1 MAGCPGPDSNRDA
14 LRHCPV
20 KTACLPVSPPGRG
33 SCLRTGRGDG
43 NLPGRKGGVKRDVQ
57 RESSAW
63 RLARAT
69 AAGGTALFVQVPEFT
84 VSKPFRPTSE
94 PETGHA
100 PTVEYIILPS
110 RPELEVTPERPAG

>member
-14 LRHCPV
+14 LRHCPL

-33 SCLRTGRGDG
+33 SCPRTGRGDG

-84 VSKPFRPTSE
+84 VKQAVPADQRTRDWPCADGGVHY
-94 PETGHA
+94 PPVATGTRGN
-100 PTVEYIILPS
+100 P
-110 RPELEVTPERPAG
+110 